1 MIKFYSEKEAGKEI
15 DFVEFEDIKEGLK
28 WLQSRH
34 RLLIEGRA
42 SIVCSVAVTNENE
55 RC

>member
-28 WLQSRH
+28 WLQSRY
-34 RLLIEGRA
+34 RILTESRA
-42 SIVCSVAVTNENE
+42 GIVCSVAVTNENE
-55 RC
+55 CC